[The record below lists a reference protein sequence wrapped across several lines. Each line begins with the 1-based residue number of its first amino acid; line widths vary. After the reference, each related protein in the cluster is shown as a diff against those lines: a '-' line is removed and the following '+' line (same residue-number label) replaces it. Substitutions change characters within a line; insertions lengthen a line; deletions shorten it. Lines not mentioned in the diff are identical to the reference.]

1 MANEIKALFGTTAQL
16 TLTAASLASSATL
29 VGRQST
35 LVDNTTTR
43 WQKIHLYC
51 RVTTGTSPTASRG
64 IYVFLLKADK
74 FTTPNVSTD
83 NAGATDAAIT
93 IVGAQQIAGVVC
105 DATSDKA
112 YRFDCI
118 ISNPGPAWGIAL
130 SHETAVNLNATAGN
144 HAFWWLGENPEV
156 Q

>member
-16 TLTAASLASSATL
+16 TLTAASLASSAAL

-51 RVTTGTSPTASRG
+51 RVTTGTSPTTQRG

-74 FTTPNVSTD
+74 FTSPNVSTD
-83 NAGATDAAIT
+83 NAGATDAAIS
-93 IVGAQQIAGVVC
+93 IFAAQQIAGALC
-105 DATSDKA
+105 DATSDRA
-112 YRFDCI
+112 YRFDCV

-130 SHETAVNLNATAGN
+130 AHETGVNLNATAGN